1 MKEDHRELLRRISSA
16 SIRLD
21 GAYDRLSKKVGVK
34 ANLLW
39 LLYALSQDRRQPLR
53 NLAPGIVVSLAV
65 WMVLS
70 MCYSFYVENFASY
83 SVIYSSI
90 GTVIVLLIW
99 LYMSATTLV
108 MGAEFNGMLISLR
121 VDRKSEELA

>member
-1 MKEDHRELLRRISSA
+1 MKRGRRWA
-16 SIRLD
+16 
-21 GAYDRLSKKVGVK
+21 A
-34 ANLLW
+34 AM
-39 LLYALSQDRRQPLR
+39 
-53 NLAPGIVVSLAV
+53 LAV